1 MKLKD
6 HTWIAAAMRGASA
19 DEMAPLFPW
28 MQEMD
33 ACEHDPIHH
42 AEGSPWIHTTLVAA
56 ALEKRPEFQAL
67 PADRQEVVRLAAWL
81 HDVGKPATTT
91 YEPCEETGRM
101 RVRQPGHAPFGAKMA
116 WQGLIDAG
124 CDPLLAR
131 QVHALVFWHM
141 RPSHMAD
148 LDPDK
153 LLDRIVRFD
162 AESAGGSWRELMAL
176 TRSDQDGRIALDG
189 RDKHITLD
197 ALEVGLEDASRH
209 LGVDIMDGNLPFL
222 SAASRLRV
230 LRSGA
235 KDIFFAPQEPKGSCV
250 TLMCGLPG
258 SGKDTWLLL
267 NKPGLPV
274 VSMDDIRAR
283 MKILPTDNQGPVLQ
297 AAIEEARTYLR
308 AGRDFAWNATGL
320 SRITREKVT
329 RLALD
334 YDARIKTV
342 SLDVP
347 LDVAIRRNNERRN
360 PVPDAILKSMALKR
374 EPVMADEAHEILSID
389 KFGFQHYILEEKESE
404 TSELIGSPSGCSL
417 N

>member
-1 MKLKD
+1 MKPKD
-6 HTWIAAAMRGASA
+6 HAWIATAMRGGTAR
-19 DEMAPLFPW
+19 EMAPLFPW

-33 ACEHDPIHH
+33 DCDHDPVHH
-42 AEGSPWIHTTLVAA
+42 AEGSPWVHTCMVAA
-56 ALEKRPEFQAL
+56 ALENRPEFQDIS
-67 PADRQEVVRLAAWL
+67 ADRQEVVRLAAWL
-81 HDVGKPATTT
+81 HDVGKPATTI
-91 YEPCEETGRM
+91 YEPCAETGRM
-101 RVRQPGHAPFGAKMA
+101 RVRQPGHAPLGAKIA

-148 LDPDK
+148 FDPDK

-197 ALEVGLEDASRH
+197 ALEIGLEDASRH
-209 LGVDIMDGNLPFL
+209 LGVDIMEGGLPFL

-250 TLMCGLPG
+250 TLMSGLPG
-258 SGKDTWLLL
+258 SGKDSWLLL

-274 VSMDDIRAR
+274 VSMDDIRDR
-283 MKILPTDNQGPVLQ
+283 LKITASDNQGPVLQ

-308 AGRDFAWNATGL
+308 AGTDFAWNATCL

-334 YDARIKTV
+334 YDARIKAV
-342 SLDVP
+342 SIDIPFDSVLQ
-347 LDVAIRRNNERRN
+347 RNRGRTN
-360 PVPDAILKSMALKR
+360 PVPDAVLRKMAMKR
-374 EPVMADEAHEILSID
+374 EPVMADEAHEIVSID
-389 KFGFQHYILEEKESE
+389 A
-404 TSELIGSPSGCSL
+404 SGAAHVVIAEPIRTEQIFTHPHVECQP
-417 N
+417 